1 MKPQQGESARARTLK
16 LNGRGDRQLEETT
29 RSPTQPSILGS
40 AEDGSESTSCAAIT
54 VLRTLRLL
62 PLAFIAEAVS
72 TSLGYGLKWQP
83 QQSQVTSGEVQR
95 TCWNT
100 ASQFF
105 QQDRDDERAS
115 IVVRRISF

>member
-1 MKPQQGESARARTLK
+1 M
-16 LNGRGDRQLEETT
+16 
-29 RSPTQPSILGS
+29 
-40 AEDGSESTSCAAIT
+40 T
-54 VLRTLRLL
+54 VFRTLRFL

-72 TSLGYGLKWQP
+72 KSLGYGVKCQP
-83 QQSQVTSGEVQR
+83 QKSQVTSGEVQR

-115 IVVRRISF
+115 IVVRRISFRIVWHGVYCVRYDSGVVSHPPRMPHTSRGDMGLSRRRRLAW